1 MTHSAVASRYANA
14 LADVVTAGT
23 SGINAETALAELRAF
38 ADVLHSSHELGTAL
52 TSPAV
57 PPSRKRAVV
66 GRIGDQ
72 LKLSRISRNFL
83 FVLIDKRRITS
94 LPDIINSFEIVI
106 GERLGFARA
115 DVISAAELAEPQR
128 LALNAQL
135 ERISGKR
142 IRPR

>member
-23 SGINAETALAELRAF
+23 SGLTAETALAELRTF
-38 ADVLHSSHELGTAL
+38 ADALHSSHELGNAL

-72 LKLSRISRNFL
+72 L
-83 FVLIDKRRITS
+83 
-94 LPDIINSFEIVI
+94 
-106 GERLGFARA
+106 
-115 DVISAAELAEPQR
+115 
-128 LALNAQL
+128 
-135 ERISGKR
+135 
-142 IRPR
+142 